1 MSRWIKFRKPISDY
15 PETNQ
20 QKKVK
25 LSGKVIGKVC
35 TGKEKEEFYACRS
48 DVLACL
54 FGKDDS
60 KCSIE
65 ILNAKEEAKQ

>member
-1 MSRWIKFRKPISDY
+1 MSRWVKFRKPLRDY
-15 PETNQ
+15 PETAQ
-20 QKKVK
+20 QKRVRE
-25 LSGKVIGKVC
+25 SGHVIGKVC

-60 KCSIE
+60 KCSIK